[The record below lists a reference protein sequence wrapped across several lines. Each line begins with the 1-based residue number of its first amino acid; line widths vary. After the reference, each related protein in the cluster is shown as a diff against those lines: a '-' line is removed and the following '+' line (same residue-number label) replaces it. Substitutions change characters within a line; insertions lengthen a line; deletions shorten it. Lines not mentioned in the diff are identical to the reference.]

1 MFINLDKTFCDLDDF
16 WNIFKNEW
24 DNQSQSQDVQETQED
39 AFALLKE
46 AMENPLNNSVLIMS
60 EIMTII
66 VAFHMSNYRTFKH
79 FYINYVQKYWK
90 DAFPNLVSYHRFIA
104 LQKTA
109 ILPLCAYLNQ
119 RKGEITGISYID
131 STTIIVCHNKRINS
145 NKVFKNLAK
154 RGKNS
159 VGWFYGFKLH
169 IVVSDQGELLAAK
182 VTPGNIDD
190 REPVNELTKDIIGKL
205 FGDKGYISQSLFEEL
220 FGRGLQLITK
230 IKKNMKNKLIPILD
244 KILLRKRGII
254 ETIND
259 QLKNISQIEHTRHRS
274 ITGFMVNMLGGLIA
288 YTYRDNKPSI
298 KLNEKDIEILTKCG
312 IIL

>member
-1 MFINLDKTFCDLDDF
+1 MFIDLEQVFSDLDDA
-16 WNIFKNEW
+16 WKKFKEEW
-24 DNQSQSQDVQETQED
+24 DNNSLSQELQKMTEED
-39 AFALLKE
+39 PFSLLAE
-46 AMENPLNNSVLIMS
+46 AMENPLNNSVLVMS

-79 FYINYVQKYWK
+79 FYINFVQKYWK
-90 DAFPNLVSYHRFIA
+90 DAFPNLVSYYRFIA

-109 ILPLCAYLNQ
+109 IIPLCIFLNQ
-119 RKGEITGISYID
+119 RKGEVTGISYID
-131 STTIIVCHNKRINS
+131 STTIIVCHNKRIHS

-159 VGWFYGFKLH
+159 IGWFYGFKLH
-169 IVVSDQGELLAAK
+169 LVVSDQGDLLAAK
-182 VTPGNIDD
+182 VTQGNIDD

-244 KILLRKRGII
+244 KILLRKRAII

-274 ITGFMVNMLGGLIA
+274 VTGFMVNMLGGLIA

-298 KLNEKDIEILTKCG
+298 QLNEKDLEILSKCG
-312 IIL
+312 VI